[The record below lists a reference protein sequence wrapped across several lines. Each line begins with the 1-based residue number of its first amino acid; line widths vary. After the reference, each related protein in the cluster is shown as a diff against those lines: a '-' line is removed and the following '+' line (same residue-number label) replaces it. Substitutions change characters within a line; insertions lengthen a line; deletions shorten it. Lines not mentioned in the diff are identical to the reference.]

1 MGFKLGKYKVQQ
13 GKFQLMEISFVLFVL
28 ASAAIAAVLGS
39 YVYRQIGT
47 QLNQSSLQT
56 PESAAAYEK
65 MDRAWYIV
73 DNAIVFVTIGLTLGL
88 IVTSFL
94 IPTHPVFVLINIVG
108 FMILVFIGAVYS
120 NTYFDI
126 ANSSPEMLNATLTYY
141 HSTTTIMTYLPYL
154 AAMLVFLCSVVMYTK
169 GKQY

>member
-1 MGFKLGKYKVQQ
+1 
-13 GKFQLMEISFVLFVL
+13 MEIAFILFVL
-28 ASAAIAAVLGS
+28 ASAAIAAVIGV
-39 YVYRQIGT
+39 YVYKQIGT
-47 QLNQSSLQT
+47 QLNQSSFQT

-73 DNAIVFVTIGLTLGL
+73 DNALVFVTIGLTLGL

-120 NTYFDI
+120 NTYFEI
-126 ANSSPEMLNATLTYY
+126 ANMSPEMLNASQTYY
-141 HSTTTIMTYLPYL
+141 SATSAIMTNLPYL
-154 AAMLVFLCSVVMYTK
+154 AAILVFLCSVVMYTK
-169 GKQY
+169 WKQY